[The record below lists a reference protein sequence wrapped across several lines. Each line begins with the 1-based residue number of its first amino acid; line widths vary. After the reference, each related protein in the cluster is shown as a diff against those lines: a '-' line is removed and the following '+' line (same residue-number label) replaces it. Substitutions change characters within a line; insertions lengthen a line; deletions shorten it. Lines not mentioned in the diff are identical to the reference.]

1 MFEPLIE
8 SSGRTRRRAGG
19 TVLSLV
25 VHAMVVAGAVHA
37 TQRVVKGAAAGRTDT
52 LTFVLA
58 APRKAAEEVSAEESA
73 IPAAPT
79 DVGDMIPA
87 AIPTVDIPAADLSS
101 RPFDVTAVVGK
112 VSSAGVPGLSMV
124 VDPAPAASGV
134 FASGQVDEP
143 VVALSQP
150 VPKYPAAMEQA
161 GVAGYVELEF
171 VVDSTGHVE
180 PGSLKVITATHAA
193 FVEPAREAILGG
205 VYRAARYR
213 GVAVRQLVQQ
223 RVAFQG
229 G

>member
-8 SSGRTRRRAGG
+8 SSGRARRRAGG

-37 TQRVVKGAAAGRTDT
+37 TERVVKGAAMGHTDT

-58 APRKAAEEVSAEESA
+58 APRKASEEVNVEEQP

-79 DVGDMIPA
+79 DVGEMIPA
-87 AIPTVDIPAADLSS
+87 AIPTVDIPAVDLSS
-101 RPFDVTAVVGK
+101 KPFDVTAVVGK
-112 VSSAGVPGLSMV
+112 QSPAGLPALSAATGAAPG
-124 VDPAPAASGV
+124 ASGV
-134 FASGQVDEP
+134 FVSAQVDEP

-150 VPKYPAAMEQA
+150 VPKYPAAMEEA
-161 GVAGYVELEF
+161 GVGGHVEFEF
-171 VVDSTGHVE
+171 VVDSAGHVE
-180 PGSLKVITATHAA
+180 PGSLKLLTATHAG

-213 GVAVRQLVQQ
+213 GVAVRQLVRQ